1 VAQDLFHAF
10 VVVNK
15 SAKSEFFSSRQS
27 LLLYFFW
34 EGSQVSTRHPAE
46 ALGLDVVLQRV
57 EVKDGAGVCPPHLQV
72 LEGRESS

>member
-1 VAQDLFHAF
+1 MAQDLFHAF
-10 VVVNK
+10 LVVNK
-15 SAKSEFFSSRQS
+15 SAKSEFFSSRHS
-27 LLLYFFW
+27 RLYISFL
-34 EGSQVSTRHPAE
+34 EGNQVSTRHPAE